1 MQQINYAMAKRKIIR
16 RQNKPYTFA
25 IGGALANAGATA
37 VSGLINPSGNSTGV
51 GNAMQTIGSAASN
64 IPGVGGLIGAG
75 VNMLGG
81 VVNAAFGSKI
91 NEEFVDDTEASA
103 KQQSGYVSG
112 ASTNDQLLSDWSN
125 FNNLANVTKSQ
136 VGSDGWF
143 SSKAKRETR
152 RLNKEIDNANL
163 RAQKSLVNT
172 AGNID
177 TSNDSA
183 LLANYAADGGLLL
196 TGDAIDYNFINEQL
210 YNKRLEAMSKN
221 KLTSMPNSFEV
232 PQYGIDYFADGGN
245 LSRDKD
251 YGSKKKPYP
260 MVPSS
265 DFAGPH
271 RSYPIP
277 TKANARDA
285 LRLAGLHG
293 NSSVRA
299 KVLAKYPSL
308 RKEDGGMLFAEGGGI
323 HIKKKNKGKFTDYCG
338 GKVTAECIARGKRSN
353 NPTIVKRAT
362 FADNARGWAKANGGY
377 MDYNYDETF
386 APTGTLFQGAWD
398 SLTTHPDALTHGGVF
413 SDGVTVVGEGGSH
426 EENPLSGVP
435 MGLAP
440 DGQPNLVEEGEVVF
454 NDYVFSN
461 RLHPTEKMLK
471 QYNIPL
477 KYKDHTFASIAE
489 KFNKEPKERPND
501 PIAKRGLL
509 ANMGKLMQAQE
520 EVKAIKEAK
529 TEGRQFAY
537 GGDTDWDPTLLDD
550 SPFTWENYVAA
561 QGDADIMPNDIQP
574 SSTRRGIGLDALRY
588 VPALGAGVGVMSDL
602 FGWTN
607 KPDYSNADMIV
618 DAVSGLPTI
627 EAKPL
632 GNYLRYNPLDRDFYI
647 NKLNAQTG
655 ATRRAV
661 NNNAG
666 GNRGTA
672 MAGILAADYNY
683 GQNLGN
689 FARQAEEYNQ
699 AQKERVEA
707 FNRGTDQY
715 NSEAALRAAGM
726 NQQNREM
733 QLRAIMQ
740 AAGMRESTKTIA
752 DEARSA
758 NLTNF
763 LDSLGGIGQEEFMRN
778 MINADPSRKYKIN
791 RKGQTSYKGK
801 KKSKGGLL

>member
-1 MQQINYAMAKRKIIR
+1 MQQINYAMAKRKIIK

-51 GNAMQTIGSAASN
+51 GNAMQTIGSVASN

-152 RLNKEIDNANL
+152 RLNKEINNANL

-177 TSNDSA
+177 TASDNA
-183 LLANYAADGGLLL
+183 LLANYAAD
-196 TGDAIDYNFINEQL
+196 
-210 YNKRLEAMSKN
+210 
-221 KLTSMPNSFEV
+221 
-232 PQYGIDYFADGGN
+232 
-245 LSRDKD
+245 
-251 YGSKKKPYP
+251 
-260 MVPSS
+260 
-265 DFAGPH
+265 
-271 RSYPIP
+271 
-277 TKANARDA
+277 
-285 LRLAGLHG
+285 
-293 NSSVRA
+293 
-299 KVLAKYPSL
+299 
-308 RKEDGGMLFAEGGGI
+308 GGGI
-323 HIKKKNKGKFTDYCG
+323 HIKKKNKGKFTEYCG

-398 SLTTHPDALTHGGVF
+398 SLTTHPDALTHGGIF

-440 DGQPNLVEEGEVVF
+440 DGQPNLVEEGEVVI

-520 EVKAIKEAK
+520 EVRAKKEARQG
-529 TEGRQFAY
+529 TQFAL
-537 GGDTDWDPTLLDD
+537 GGFTNANDDTLLYGD
-550 SPFTWENYVAA
+550 PFTYNDFLGS
-561 QGDADIMPNDIQP
+561 QGSTSNPNNNSP
-574 SSTRRGIGLDALRY
+574 SSDEGGFGASWLRY
-588 VPALGAGVGVMSDL
+588 APVVGSGISALASLRDKPNYAGANAVGNAVANMSPITATPI
-602 FGWTN
+602 GN
-607 KPDYSNADMIV
+607 K
-618 DAVSGLPTI
+618 
-627 EAKPL
+627 
-632 GNYLRYNPLDRDFYI
+632 LRYTPLDREFY
-647 NKLNAQTG
+647 LNRLDASAG

-699 AQKERVEA
+699 AQKERVEG
-707 FNRGTDQY
+707 FNRQTDMF
-715 NSEAALRAAGM
+715 NSEAGLKAATATQGVK
-726 NQQNREM
+726 EA
-733 QLRAIMQ
+733 QLRGIIEEYN
-740 AAGMRESTKTIA
+740 MRNAERNRVSA
-752 DEARSA
+752 NRSA
-758 NLTNF
+758 NLTGFFDN
-763 LDSLGGIGQEEFMRN
+763 LGEVGREEFIRN
-778 MINADPSRKYKIN
+778 QIQSNPAYNYNLTRSGKVKYKGN
-791 RKGQTSYKGK
+791 K
-801 KKSKGGLL
+801 KGGKNG

>member
-51 GNAMQTIGSAASN
+51 GNAMQTIGSIASN

-91 NEEFVDDTEASA
+91 NEEFVKDTEASA
-103 KQQSGYVSG
+103 KQQSGYVSD

-143 SSKAKRETR
+143 SNKAKRETR

-163 RAQKSLVNT
+163 RAQKSLLNT

-308 RKEDGGMLFAEGGGI
+308 KAFGGWLNTQGGD
-323 HIKKKNKGKFTDYCG
+323 FT
-338 GKVTAECIARGKRSN
+338 N
-353 NPTIVKRAT
+353 
-362 FADNARGWAKANGGY
+362 
-377 MDYNYDETF
+377 
-386 APTGTLFQGAWD
+386 
-398 SLTTHPDALTHGGVF
+398 
-413 SDGVTVVGEGGSH
+413 GVTFIDEGGSH

-489 KFNKEPKERPND
+489 KFNKKPKERPND

-520 EVKAIKEAK
+520 EVRAKKEARQG
-529 TEGRQFAY
+529 TQFAL
-537 GGDTDWDPTLLDD
+537 GGFTNANDDTLLYGD
-550 SPFTWENYVAA
+550 PFTYNDFLGS
-561 QGDADIMPNDIQP
+561 QGSTSNPNDNSP
-574 SSTRRGIGLDALRY
+574 SSDEDGFGASWLRY
-588 VPALGAGVGVMSDL
+588 APVVGSGISALASLRDKPNYAGANAIGNAVANMSPITATPI
-602 FGWTN
+602 GN
-607 KPDYSNADMIV
+607 K
-618 DAVSGLPTI
+618 
-627 EAKPL
+627 
-632 GNYLRYNPLDRDFYI
+632 LRYTPLDREFY
-647 NKLNAQTG
+647 LNRLDASAG

-699 AQKERVEA
+699 AQKERVEG
-707 FNRGTDQY
+707 FNRQTDMF
-715 NSEAALRAAGM
+715 NSEAGLKAATATQGV
-726 NQQNREM
+726 REA
-733 QLRAIMQ
+733 QLRGIIEEYN
-740 AAGMRESTKTIA
+740 MRNAERNRVSA
-752 DEARSA
+752 NRSA
-758 NLTNF
+758 NLTGFFDN
-763 LDSLGGIGQEEFMRN
+763 LGEVGREEFIRN
-778 MINADPSRKYKIN
+778 QIQSNPAYNYNLTRSGKVKYKGN
-791 RKGQTSYKGK
+791 K
-801 KKSKGGLL
+801 KGGKNG

>member
-1 MQQINYAMAKRKIIR
+1 MTKRKIIR

-51 GNAMQTIGSAASN
+51 GNAMQTIGSVASN

-91 NEEFVDDTEASA
+91 NKEFVADTEASA

-143 SSKAKRETR
+143 SNKAKRETR

-177 TSNDSA
+177 TANDNA

-196 TGDAIDYNFINEQL
+196 TGDAIDYNFINEHL

-251 YGSKKKPYP
+251 YDSKKKPYP
-260 MVPSS
+260 IVPSS

-271 RSYPIP
+271 RSYPI
-277 TKANARDA
+277 
-285 LRLAGLHG
+285 
-293 NSSVRA
+293 S
-299 KVLAKYPSL
+299 
-308 RKEDGGMLFAEGGGI
+308 
-323 HIKKKNKGKFTDYCG
+323 
-338 GKVTAECIARGKRSN
+338 
-353 NPTIVKRAT
+353 
-362 FADNARGWAKANGGY
+362 
-377 MDYNYDETF
+377 
-386 APTGTLFQGAWD
+386 TGTLFQGWD
-398 SLTTHPDALTHGGVF
+398 SLTTYPDALTHGGVF
-413 SDGVTVVGEGGSH
+413 SNGVTVVGEGGSH

-520 EVKAIKEAK
+520 EVRAKKEAK
-529 TEGRQFAY
+529 QGTQFAL
-537 GGDTDWDPTLLDD
+537 GGVTNTNDDTLLYGD
-550 SPFTWENYVAA
+550 PFTYNDFLGS
-561 QGDADIMPNDIQP
+561 QDSTPNPNDNSP
-574 SSTRRGIGLDALRY
+574 SSDKDGFGASWLRY
-588 VPALGAGVGVMSDL
+588 APVVGSGISALASLRDKPNYAGANAIGNAVANMSPITATPI
-602 FGWTN
+602 GN
-607 KPDYSNADMIV
+607 K
-618 DAVSGLPTI
+618 
-627 EAKPL
+627 
-632 GNYLRYNPLDRDFYI
+632 LRYTPLDREFY
-647 NKLNAQTG
+647 LNRLDASAG

-699 AQKERVEA
+699 AQKERVEG
-707 FNRGTDQY
+707 FNRQTDMF
-715 NSEAALRAAGM
+715 NSEAGLKAAAATQGVK
-726 NQQNREM
+726 EA
-733 QLRAIMQ
+733 QLRGIIEEYN
-740 AAGMRESTKTIA
+740 MRNAERNRVSA
-752 DEARSA
+752 NRSA
-758 NLTNF
+758 NLTGFFDN
-763 LDSLGGIGQEEFMRN
+763 LGEVGREEFIRN
-778 MINADPSRKYKIN
+778 QIQSNPAYNYNLTRSGKVKYKGN
-791 RKGQTSYKGK
+791 K
-801 KKSKGGLL
+801 KGGKNG

>member
-1 MQQINYAMAKRKIIR
+1 MAKRKIIR

-51 GNAMQTIGSAASN
+51 GNAMQTIGSVASN

-196 TGDAIDYNFINEQL
+196 TGGAIDYNFINEQL

-232 PQYGIDYFADGGN
+232 PQYSIDYFADGGN

-308 RKEDGGMLFAEGGGI
+308 RKEDGGMLFA
-323 HIKKKNKGKFTDYCG
+323 
-338 GKVTAECIARGKRSN
+338 
-353 NPTIVKRAT
+353 
-362 FADNARGWAKANGGY
+362 DNARGWAKANGGY

-398 SLTTHPDALTHGGVF
+398 SLTPHPDALTHGGVF

-520 EVKAIKEAK
+520 EVRAKKE
-529 TEGRQFAY
+529 TRQGTQFAL
-537 GGDTDWDPTLLDD
+537 GGFTNANDDTLLYGN
-550 SPFTWENYVAA
+550 PFTYNDFLGS
-561 QGDADIMPNDIQP
+561 QGSTSNPNNNSP
-574 SSTRRGIGLDALRY
+574 SSDEDGFDASWLRY
-588 VPALGAGVGVMSDL
+588 APVVGSGISALASLRDKPNYAGANAVGNAVANMSPITATPI
-602 FGWTN
+602 GN
-607 KPDYSNADMIV
+607 K
-618 DAVSGLPTI
+618 
-627 EAKPL
+627 
-632 GNYLRYNPLDRDFYI
+632 LRYTPLDREFY
-647 NKLNAQTG
+647 LNRLDASAG

-699 AQKERVEA
+699 AQKERVEG
-707 FNRGTDQY
+707 FNRQTDMF
-715 NSEAALRAAGM
+715 NSEAGLKAATATQGVK
-726 NQQNREM
+726 EA
-733 QLRAIMQ
+733 QLRGIIEEYN
-740 AAGMRESTKTIA
+740 MRNAERNRVSA
-752 DEARSA
+752 NRSA
-758 NLTNF
+758 NLTGFFDN
-763 LDSLGGIGQEEFMRN
+763 LGEVGREEFTRN
-778 MINADPSRKYKIN
+778 MIQSNPAYNYNLTRSGKVKYKGN
-791 RKGQTSYKGK
+791 K
-801 KKSKGGLL
+801 KGGKNG

>member
-1 MQQINYAMAKRKIIR
+1 MAKRKIIR

-25 IGGALANAGATA
+25 VGGALANAGATA

-51 GNAMQTIGSAASN
+51 GNAMQTIGSVASN

-91 NEEFVDDTEASA
+91 NKEFVDDTEAAA

-177 TSNDSA
+177 TASDSA

-196 TGDAIDYNFINEQL
+196 TGGAIDYNFINEQL

-232 PQYGIDYFADGGN
+232 PQYDIDYFADGGN

-277 TKANARDA
+277 TKANA
-285 LRLAGLHG
+285 
-293 NSSVRA
+293 S
-299 KVLAKYPSL
+299 
-308 RKEDGGMLFAEGGGI
+308 
-323 HIKKKNKGKFTDYCG
+323 
-338 GKVTAECIARGKRSN
+338 
-353 NPTIVKRAT
+353 

-377 MDYNYDETF
+377 IDYNYDETF

-398 SLTTHPDALTHGGVF
+398 SLTTHSDALTHGGVF

-509 ANMGKLMQAQE
+509 ANMGKLIQAQE
-520 EVKAIKEAK
+520 EVRAKKEARQG
-529 TEGRQFAY
+529 TQFAL
-537 GGDTDWDPTLLDD
+537 GGFTNANDDTLLYGD
-550 SPFTWENYVAA
+550 PFTYNDFLGS
-561 QGDADIMPNDIQP
+561 QGSTSNPNDNSP
-574 SSTRRGIGLDALRY
+574 SSDEDGFGASWLRY
-588 VPALGAGVGVMSDL
+588 APVVGSGISALASLRDKPNYAGANAIGNAVANMSPITATPI
-602 FGWTN
+602 GN
-607 KPDYSNADMIV
+607 K
-618 DAVSGLPTI
+618 
-627 EAKPL
+627 
-632 GNYLRYNPLDRDFYI
+632 LRYTPLDREFY
-647 NKLNAQTG
+647 LNRLDASAG

-699 AQKERVEA
+699 AQKERVEG
-707 FNRGTDQY
+707 FNRQTDMF
-715 NSEAALRAAGM
+715 NSEAGLKAATATQGVK
-726 NQQNREM
+726 EA
-733 QLRAIMQ
+733 QLRGIIEEYN
-740 AAGMRESTKTIA
+740 MRNAERNRVSA
-752 DEARSA
+752 NRSA
-758 NLTNF
+758 NLTGFFDN
-763 LDSLGGIGQEEFMRN
+763 LGEVGREEFIRN
-778 MINADPSRKYKIN
+778 QIQSNPAYNYNLTRSGEVKYKGN
-791 RKGQTSYKGK
+791 K
-801 KKSKGGLL
+801 KGGKNG

>member
-51 GNAMQTIGSAASN
+51 GNAMQTIGSVASN

-91 NEEFVDDTEASA
+91 NEEFVNDTEASA

-177 TSNDSA
+177 TASDNA

-232 PQYGIDYFADGGN
+232 PQYSTDYFADGGN

-308 RKEDGGMLFAEGGGI
+308 RKEDGGMLFAEGG
-323 HIKKKNKGKFTDYCG
+323 
-338 GKVTAECIARGKRSN
+338 
-353 NPTIVKRAT
+353 
-362 FADNARGWAKANGGY
+362 
-377 MDYNYDETF
+377 
-386 APTGTLFQGAWD
+386 
-398 SLTTHPDALTHGGVF
+398 VF

-461 RLHPTEKMLK
+461 RLHPTEKILK

-520 EVKAIKEAK
+520 EVRAKKEARQG
-529 TEGRQFAY
+529 TQFAL
-537 GGDTDWDPTLLDD
+537 GGFTNANDDTLLYGD
-550 SPFTWENYVAA
+550 PFTYNDFLGS
-561 QGDADIMPNDIQP
+561 QGSISNPNNNSP
-574 SSTRRGIGLDALRY
+574 SSDEDGFGASWLRY
-588 VPALGAGVGVMSDL
+588 APVVGSGISALASLRDKPNYAGANAVGNAVANMSPITATPI
-602 FGWTN
+602 GN
-607 KPDYSNADMIV
+607 K
-618 DAVSGLPTI
+618 
-627 EAKPL
+627 
-632 GNYLRYNPLDRDFYI
+632 LRYTPLDREFY
-647 NKLNAQTG
+647 LNRLDASAG

-699 AQKERVEA
+699 AQKERVEG
-707 FNRGTDQY
+707 FNRQTDMF
-715 NSEAALRAAGM
+715 NSEAGLKAATATQGVK
-726 NQQNREM
+726 EA
-733 QLRAIMQ
+733 QLRGIIEEYN
-740 AAGMRESTKTIA
+740 MRNAERNRVSA
-752 DEARSA
+752 NRSA
-758 NLTNF
+758 NLTGFFDN
-763 LDSLGGIGQEEFMRN
+763 LGEVGREEFIRN
-778 MINADPSRKYKIN
+778 QIQSNPAYNYNLTRSGKVKYKGN
-791 RKGQTSYKGK
+791 K
-801 KKSKGGLL
+801 KGGKNG

>member
-1 MQQINYAMAKRKIIR
+1 MTKRKIIR

-51 GNAMQTIGSAASN
+51 GNAMQTIGSVASN

-91 NEEFVDDTEASA
+91 NKEFVADTEASA

-143 SSKAKRETR
+143 SNKAKRETR

-177 TSNDSA
+177 TANDNA

-196 TGDAIDYNFINEQL
+196 TGDAIDYNFINEHL

-251 YGSKKKPYP
+251 YDSKKKPYP
-260 MVPSS
+260 IVPSS

-271 RSYPIP
+271 RSYPIS
-277 TKANARDA
+277 TKAN
-285 LRLAGLHG
+285 
-293 NSSVRA
+293 
-299 KVLAKYPSL
+299 
-308 RKEDGGMLFAEGGGI
+308 
-323 HIKKKNKGKFTDYCG
+323 
-338 GKVTAECIARGKRSN
+338 
-353 NPTIVKRAT
+353 
-362 FADNARGWAKANGGY
+362 
-377 MDYNYDETF
+377 
-386 APTGTLFQGAWD
+386 APTGTLFQGWD
-398 SLTTHPDALTHGGVF
+398 SLTTYPDALTHGGVF
-413 SDGVTVVGEGGSH
+413 SNGVTVVGEGGSH

-520 EVKAIKEAK
+520 EVRAKKEAK
-529 TEGRQFAY
+529 QGTQFAL
-537 GGDTDWDPTLLDD
+537 GGVTNTNDDTLLYGD
-550 SPFTWENYVAA
+550 PFTYNDFLGS
-561 QGDADIMPNDIQP
+561 QDSTPNPNDNSP
-574 SSTRRGIGLDALRY
+574 SSDKDGFGASWLRY
-588 VPALGAGVGVMSDL
+588 APVVGSGISALASLRDKPNYAGANAIGNAVANMSPITATPI
-602 FGWTN
+602 GN
-607 KPDYSNADMIV
+607 K
-618 DAVSGLPTI
+618 
-627 EAKPL
+627 
-632 GNYLRYNPLDRDFYI
+632 LRYTPLDREFY
-647 NKLNAQTG
+647 LNRLDASAG

-699 AQKERVEA
+699 AQKERVEG
-707 FNRGTDQY
+707 FNRQTDMF
-715 NSEAALRAAGM
+715 NSEAGLKAAAATQGVK
-726 NQQNREM
+726 EA
-733 QLRAIMQ
+733 QLRGIIEEYN
-740 AAGMRESTKTIA
+740 MRNAERNRVSA
-752 DEARSA
+752 NRSA
-758 NLTNF
+758 NLTGFFDN
-763 LDSLGGIGQEEFMRN
+763 LGEVGREEFIRN
-778 MINADPSRKYKIN
+778 QIQSNPAYNYNLTRSGKVKYKGN
-791 RKGQTSYKGK
+791 K
-801 KKSKGGLL
+801 KGGKNG

>member
-1 MQQINYAMAKRKIIR
+1 MAKRKIIR

-51 GNAMQTIGSAASN
+51 GNAMQTIGSVASN

-196 TGDAIDYNFINEQL
+196 TGGAIDYNFINEQL

-232 PQYGIDYFADGGN
+232 PQYSIDYFADGGN

-308 RKEDGGMLFAEGGGI
+308 RKEDGGMLFA
-323 HIKKKNKGKFTDYCG
+323 
-338 GKVTAECIARGKRSN
+338 
-353 NPTIVKRAT
+353 
-362 FADNARGWAKANGGY
+362 DNARGWAKANGGY

-398 SLTTHPDALTHGGVF
+398 SLTPHPDALTHGGVF

-520 EVKAIKEAK
+520 EVRAKKE
-529 TEGRQFAY
+529 TRQGTQFAL
-537 GGDTDWDPTLLDD
+537 GGFTNANDDTLLYGN
-550 SPFTWENYVAA
+550 PFTYNDFLGS
-561 QGDADIMPNDIQP
+561 QGSTSNPNNNSP
-574 SSTRRGIGLDALRY
+574 SSDEDGFDASWLRY
-588 VPALGAGVGVMSDL
+588 APVVGSGISALASLRDKPNYAGANAVGNAVANMSPITATPI
-602 FGWTN
+602 GN
-607 KPDYSNADMIV
+607 K
-618 DAVSGLPTI
+618 
-627 EAKPL
+627 
-632 GNYLRYNPLDRDFYI
+632 LRYTPLDREFY
-647 NKLNAQTG
+647 LNRLDASAG

-699 AQKERVEA
+699 AQKERVEG
-707 FNRGTDQY
+707 FNRQTDMF
-715 NSEAALRAAGM
+715 NSEAGLKAATATQGVK
-726 NQQNREM
+726 EA
-733 QLRAIMQ
+733 QLRGIIEEYN
-740 AAGMRESTKTIA
+740 MRNAERNRVSA
-752 DEARSA
+752 NRSA
-758 NLTNF
+758 NLTGFFDN
-763 LDSLGGIGQEEFMRN
+763 LGEVGREEFTRN
-778 MINADPSRKYKIN
+778 QIQSNPAYNYNLTRSGKVKYKGN
-791 RKGQTSYKGK
+791 K
-801 KKSKGGLL
+801 KGGKNG

>member
-1 MQQINYAMAKRKIIR
+1 MTKRKIIR

-51 GNAMQTIGSAASN
+51 GNAMQTIGSVASN

-271 RSYPIP
+271 RSY
-277 TKANARDA
+277 
-285 LRLAGLHG
+285 
-293 NSSVRA
+293 
-299 KVLAKYPSL
+299 
-308 RKEDGGMLFAEGGGI
+308 
-323 HIKKKNKGKFTDYCG
+323 
-338 GKVTAECIARGKRSN
+338 
-353 NPTIVKRAT
+353 
-362 FADNARGWAKANGGY
+362 
-377 MDYNYDETF
+377 
-386 APTGTLFQGAWD
+386 
-398 SLTTHPDALTHGGVF
+398 THGGVF

-454 NDYVFSN
+454 NNYVFSN

-520 EVKAIKEAK
+520 EVRAKKEARQG
-529 TEGRQFAY
+529 TQFAL
-537 GGDTDWDPTLLDD
+537 GGFTNANDDTLLYGD
-550 SPFTWENYVAA
+550 PFTYNDFLGS
-561 QGDADIMPNDIQP
+561 QGSTSNPNDNSP
-574 SSTRRGIGLDALRY
+574 SSDEDGFGASWLRY
-588 VPALGAGVGVMSDL
+588 APVVGSGISALASLRDKPNYAGANAVGNAVANMSSITATPI
-602 FGWTN
+602 GN
-607 KPDYSNADMIV
+607 K
-618 DAVSGLPTI
+618 
-627 EAKPL
+627 
-632 GNYLRYNPLDRDFYI
+632 LRYTPLDREFY
-647 NKLNAQTG
+647 LNRLDASAG

-699 AQKERVEA
+699 AQKERVEG
-707 FNRGTDQY
+707 FNRQTDMF
-715 NSEAALRAAGM
+715 NSEAGLKAATATQGVK
-726 NQQNREM
+726 EA
-733 QLRAIMQ
+733 QLRGIIEEYN
-740 AAGMRESTKTIA
+740 MRNAERNRVSA
-752 DEARSA
+752 NRSA
-758 NLTNF
+758 NLTGFFDN
-763 LDSLGGIGQEEFMRN
+763 LGEVGREEFIRN
-778 MINADPSRKYKIN
+778 QIQSNPAYNYNLTRSGKVKYKGN
-791 RKGQTSYKGK
+791 K
-801 KKSKGGLL
+801 KGGKNG

>member
-51 GNAMQTIGSAASN
+51 GNAMQTIGSVASN

-91 NEEFVDDTEASA
+91 NEEFVNDTEASA

-177 TSNDSA
+177 TASDNA
-183 LLANYAADGGLLL
+183 LLANYAAD
-196 TGDAIDYNFINEQL
+196 
-210 YNKRLEAMSKN
+210 
-221 KLTSMPNSFEV
+221 
-232 PQYGIDYFADGGN
+232 
-245 LSRDKD
+245 
-251 YGSKKKPYP
+251 
-260 MVPSS
+260 
-265 DFAGPH
+265 
-271 RSYPIP
+271 
-277 TKANARDA
+277 
-285 LRLAGLHG
+285 
-293 NSSVRA
+293 
-299 KVLAKYPSL
+299 
-308 RKEDGGMLFAEGGGI
+308 GGGI

-386 APTGTLFQGAWD
+386 APTSTLFQGAWD

-520 EVKAIKEAK
+520 EVRAKKEAK
-529 TEGRQFAY
+529 QGTQFAL
-537 GGDTDWDPTLLDD
+537 GGFTNANDDTLLYGN
-550 SPFTWENYVAA
+550 PFTYNDFLGS
-561 QGDADIMPNDIQP
+561 QGSISNPNDNSP
-574 SSTRRGIGLDALRY
+574 SSDEDGFGASWLRY
-588 VPALGAGVGVMSDL
+588 APVVGSGISALASLRDKPNYAGANAVGNVVANMSPITATPI
-602 FGWTN
+602 GN
-607 KPDYSNADMIV
+607 K
-618 DAVSGLPTI
+618 
-627 EAKPL
+627 
-632 GNYLRYNPLDRDFYI
+632 LRYTPLDREFY
-647 NKLNAQTG
+647 LNRLDASAG

-699 AQKERVEA
+699 AQKERVEG
-707 FNRGTDQY
+707 FNRQTDMF
-715 NSEAALRAAGM
+715 NSEAGLKAATATQGVK
-726 NQQNREM
+726 EA
-733 QLRAIMQ
+733 QLRGIIEEYN
-740 AAGMRESTKTIA
+740 MRNAERNRVSA
-752 DEARSA
+752 NRSA
-758 NLTNF
+758 NLTGFFDN
-763 LDSLGGIGQEEFMRN
+763 LGEVGREEFIRN
-778 MINADPSRKYKIN
+778 QIQSNPAYNYNLTRSGKVKYKGN
-791 RKGQTSYKGK
+791 K
-801 KKSKGGLL
+801 KGGKNG

>member
-51 GNAMQTIGSAASN
+51 GNAMQTIGSVASN

-177 TSNDSA
+177 AASDSA
-183 LLANYAADGGLLL
+183 LLANYA
-196 TGDAIDYNFINEQL
+196 
-210 YNKRLEAMSKN
+210 
-221 KLTSMPNSFEV
+221 
-232 PQYGIDYFADGGN
+232 
-245 LSRDKD
+245 
-251 YGSKKKPYP
+251 
-260 MVPSS
+260 
-265 DFAGPH
+265 
-271 RSYPIP
+271 
-277 TKANARDA
+277 
-285 LRLAGLHG
+285 
-293 NSSVRA
+293 
-299 KVLAKYPSL
+299 
-308 RKEDGGMLFAEGGGI
+308 AEGGGI

-520 EVKAIKEAK
+520 EVRAKKEARQG
-529 TEGRQFAY
+529 TQFAL
-537 GGDTDWDPTLLDD
+537 GGFTNANDDTLLYGD
-550 SPFTWENYVAA
+550 PFTYNDFLGS
-561 QGDADIMPNDIQP
+561 QGSISNPNNNSP
-574 SSTRRGIGLDALRY
+574 SSDEDGFGASWLRY
-588 VPALGAGVGVMSDL
+588 APVVGSGISALASLRDKPNYAGANAVGNAVANMSPITATPI
-602 FGWTN
+602 GN
-607 KPDYSNADMIV
+607 K
-618 DAVSGLPTI
+618 
-627 EAKPL
+627 
-632 GNYLRYNPLDRDFYI
+632 LRYTPLDREFYL
-647 NKLNAQTG
+647 NKLDASAG

-699 AQKERVEA
+699 AQKERVEG
-707 FNRGTDQY
+707 FNRQTDMF
-715 NSEAALRAAGM
+715 NSEAGLKAATATQGVK
-726 NQQNREM
+726 EA
-733 QLRAIMQ
+733 QLRGIIEEYN
-740 AAGMRESTKTIA
+740 MRNAERNRVSA
-752 DEARSA
+752 NRSA
-758 NLTNF
+758 NLTGFFDN
-763 LDSLGGIGQEEFMRN
+763 LGEVGREEFIRN
-778 MINADPSRKYKIN
+778 QIQSNPAYNYNLTRSGKVKYKGN
-791 RKGQTSYKGK
+791 K
-801 KKSKGGLL
+801 KGGKNG

>member
-16 RQNKPYTFA
+16 RRNKPYTFA

-37 VSGLINPSGNSTGV
+37 VSELINPSGNSTGV
-51 GNAMQTIGSAASN
+51 GNAMQTIGSVASN

-112 ASTNDQLLSDWSN
+112 ASTNDQLISDWSN

-177 TSNDSA
+177 TSNDNA

-232 PQYGIDYFADGGN
+232 PQYGIDYFA
-245 LSRDKD
+245 
-251 YGSKKKPYP
+251 
-260 MVPSS
+260 
-265 DFAGPH
+265 
-271 RSYPIP
+271 
-277 TKANARDA
+277 
-285 LRLAGLHG
+285 
-293 NSSVRA
+293 
-299 KVLAKYPSL
+299 
-308 RKEDGGMLFAEGGGI
+308 EGGGI

-338 GKVTAECIARGKRSN
+338 GKVTAECI
-353 NPTIVKRAT
+353 
-362 FADNARGWAKANGGY
+362 ARGWAKANGGY

-520 EVKAIKEAK
+520 EVRAKKEARQG
-529 TEGRQFAY
+529 TQFAL
-537 GGDTDWDPTLLDD
+537 GGFTNANDDTLLYGD
-550 SPFTWENYVAA
+550 PFTYNDFLGS
-561 QGDADIMPNDIQP
+561 QGSISNPNDNSP
-574 SSTRRGIGLDALRY
+574 SSDEDGFGASWLRY
-588 VPALGAGVGVMSDL
+588 APVVGSGISALASLRDKPNYAGANAVGNAVANMSPITATPI
-602 FGWTN
+602 GN
-607 KPDYSNADMIV
+607 K
-618 DAVSGLPTI
+618 
-627 EAKPL
+627 
-632 GNYLRYNPLDRDFYI
+632 LRYTPLDREFY
-647 NKLNAQTG
+647 LNRLDASAG

-699 AQKERVEA
+699 AQKERVEG
-707 FNRGTDQY
+707 FNRQTDMF
-715 NSEAALRAAGM
+715 NSEAGLKAATATQGVK
-726 NQQNREM
+726 EA
-733 QLRAIMQ
+733 QLRGIIEEYN
-740 AAGMRESTKTIA
+740 MRNAERNRVSA
-752 DEARSA
+752 NRSA
-758 NLTNF
+758 NLTGFFDN
-763 LDSLGGIGQEEFMRN
+763 LGEVGREEFIRN
-778 MINADPSRKYKIN
+778 QIQSNPAYNYNLTRSGKVKYKGN
-791 RKGQTSYKGK
+791 K
-801 KKSKGGLL
+801 KGGKNG

>member
-1 MQQINYAMAKRKIIR
+1 MAKRKIIR
-16 RQNKPYTFA
+16 RRNKPYTFA

-51 GNAMQTIGSAASN
+51 GNAMQTIGSVASN

-91 NEEFVDDTEASA
+91 NKEFVDDTEASA

-172 AGNID
+172 ASNID
-177 TSNDSA
+177 TSNDSV

-210 YNKRLEAMSKN
+210 YNKRPEAMSKS

-308 RKEDGGMLFAEGGGI
+308 RKEDGGMLFAEGI

-338 GKVTAECIARGKRSN
+338 
-353 NPTIVKRAT
+353 
-362 FADNARGWAKANGGY
+362 
-377 MDYNYDETF
+377 
-386 APTGTLFQGAWD
+386 
-398 SLTTHPDALTHGGVF
+398 
-413 SDGVTVVGEGGSH
+413 DGVTVVGEGGSH

-520 EVKAIKEAK
+520 EVRAKKEARQG
-529 TEGRQFAY
+529 TQFAL
-537 GGDTDWDPTLLDD
+537 GGFTNANDDTLLYGD
-550 SPFTWENYVAA
+550 PFTYNDFLGS
-561 QGDADIMPNDIQP
+561 QGSTSNPNDNSP
-574 SSTRRGIGLDALRY
+574 SSDEDGFGASWLRY
-588 VPALGAGVGVMSDL
+588 APVVGSGISALASLRDKPNYAGANAVGNAVANMSPITATPI
-602 FGWTN
+602 GN
-607 KPDYSNADMIV
+607 K
-618 DAVSGLPTI
+618 
-627 EAKPL
+627 
-632 GNYLRYNPLDRDFYI
+632 LRYTPLDREFY
-647 NKLNAQTG
+647 LNRLDASAG

-699 AQKERVEA
+699 AQKERVEG
-707 FNRGTDQY
+707 FNRQTDMF
-715 NSEAALRAAGM
+715 NSEAGLKAATATQGVK
-726 NQQNREM
+726 EA
-733 QLRAIMQ
+733 QLRGIIEEYN
-740 AAGMRESTKTIA
+740 MRNAERNRVSA
-752 DEARSA
+752 NRSA
-758 NLTNF
+758 NLTGFFDN
-763 LDSLGGIGQEEFMRN
+763 LGEVGREEFIRN
-778 MINADPSRKYKIN
+778 QIQSNPAYNYNLTRSGKVKYKGN
-791 RKGQTSYKGK
+791 K
-801 KKSKGGLL
+801 KGGKNG

>member
-51 GNAMQTIGSAASN
+51 GNAMQTIGSVASN

-177 TSNDSA
+177 AASDSA
-183 LLANYAADGGLLL
+183 LLANYAAD
-196 TGDAIDYNFINEQL
+196 
-210 YNKRLEAMSKN
+210 
-221 KLTSMPNSFEV
+221 
-232 PQYGIDYFADGGN
+232 
-245 LSRDKD
+245 
-251 YGSKKKPYP
+251 
-260 MVPSS
+260 
-265 DFAGPH
+265 
-271 RSYPIP
+271 
-277 TKANARDA
+277 
-285 LRLAGLHG
+285 
-293 NSSVRA
+293 
-299 KVLAKYPSL
+299 
-308 RKEDGGMLFAEGGGI
+308 GGGI

-520 EVKAIKEAK
+520 EVRAKKEARQG
-529 TEGRQFAY
+529 TQFAL
-537 GGDTDWDPTLLDD
+537 GGFTNANDDTLLYGD
-550 SPFTWENYVAA
+550 PFTYNDFLGS
-561 QGDADIMPNDIQP
+561 QGSISNPNNNSP
-574 SSTRRGIGLDALRY
+574 SSDEDGFGASWLRY
-588 VPALGAGVGVMSDL
+588 APVVGSGISALASLRDKPNYAGANAVGNAVANMSPITATPI
-602 FGWTN
+602 GN
-607 KPDYSNADMIV
+607 K
-618 DAVSGLPTI
+618 
-627 EAKPL
+627 
-632 GNYLRYNPLDRDFYI
+632 LRYTPLDREFYL
-647 NKLNAQTG
+647 NKLDASAG

-699 AQKERVEA
+699 AQKERVEG
-707 FNRGTDQY
+707 FNRQTDMF
-715 NSEAALRAAGM
+715 NSEAGLKAATATQGVK
-726 NQQNREM
+726 EA
-733 QLRAIMQ
+733 QLRGIIEEYN
-740 AAGMRESTKTIA
+740 MRNAERNRVSA
-752 DEARSA
+752 NRSA
-758 NLTNF
+758 NLTGFFDN
-763 LDSLGGIGQEEFMRN
+763 LGEVGREEFIRN
-778 MINADPSRKYKIN
+778 QIQSNPAYNYNLTRSGKVKYKGN
-791 RKGQTSYKGK
+791 K
-801 KKSKGGLL
+801 KGGKNG

>member
-51 GNAMQTIGSAASN
+51 GNAMQTIGSVASN

-91 NEEFVDDTEASA
+91 NKEFVNDTEASA

-152 RLNKEIDNANL
+152 RLNKEIDKANL

-183 LLANYAADGGLLL
+183 LLANYAADGG
-196 TGDAIDYNFINEQL
+196 
-210 YNKRLEAMSKN
+210 
-221 KLTSMPNSFEV
+221 
-232 PQYGIDYFADGGN
+232 
-245 LSRDKD
+245 
-251 YGSKKKPYP
+251 
-260 MVPSS
+260 
-265 DFAGPH
+265 
-271 RSYPIP
+271 
-277 TKANARDA
+277 
-285 LRLAGLHG
+285 
-293 NSSVRA
+293 
-299 KVLAKYPSL
+299 
-308 RKEDGGMLFAEGGGI
+308 GI
-323 HIKKKNKGKFTDYCG
+323 HIKKKNKGKFTEYCG

-398 SLTTHPDALTHGGVF
+398 SLATHPDALTHGGVF

-520 EVKAIKEAK
+520 EVRAKKEARQG
-529 TEGRQFAY
+529 TQFAL
-537 GGDTDWDPTLLDD
+537 GGFTNANDDTLLYGD
-550 SPFTWENYVAA
+550 PFTYNDFLGS
-561 QGDADIMPNDIQP
+561 QGSTPNPNDNSP
-574 SSTRRGIGLDALRY
+574 SSDKDGFGASWLRY
-588 VPALGAGVGVMSDL
+588 APVVGSGISALASLRDKPNYAGANAIGNAVANMSPITATPI
-602 FGWTN
+602 GN
-607 KPDYSNADMIV
+607 K
-618 DAVSGLPTI
+618 
-627 EAKPL
+627 
-632 GNYLRYNPLDRDFYI
+632 LRYTPLDREFY
-647 NKLNAQTG
+647 LNRLDASAG

-699 AQKERVEA
+699 AQKERVEG
-707 FNRGTDQY
+707 FNRQTDMF
-715 NSEAALRAAGM
+715 NSEAGLKAATATQGVK
-726 NQQNREM
+726 EA
-733 QLRAIMQ
+733 QLRGIIEEYN
-740 AAGMRESTKTIA
+740 MRNAERNRVSA
-752 DEARSA
+752 NRSA
-758 NLTNF
+758 NLTGFFDN
-763 LDSLGGIGQEEFMRN
+763 LGEVGREEFIRN
-778 MINADPSRKYKIN
+778 QIQSNPAYNYNLTRSGKVKYKGN
-791 RKGQTSYKGK
+791 K
-801 KKSKGGLL
+801 KGGKNG

>member
-1 MQQINYAMAKRKIIR
+1 MAKRKIIR

-51 GNAMQTIGSAASN
+51 GNAMQTIGSVASN

-91 NEEFVDDTEASA
+91 NEEFVADTEASA

-183 LLANYAADGGLLL
+183 LLANYAAD
-196 TGDAIDYNFINEQL
+196 
-210 YNKRLEAMSKN
+210 
-221 KLTSMPNSFEV
+221 
-232 PQYGIDYFADGGN
+232 
-245 LSRDKD
+245 
-251 YGSKKKPYP
+251 
-260 MVPSS
+260 
-265 DFAGPH
+265 
-271 RSYPIP
+271 
-277 TKANARDA
+277 
-285 LRLAGLHG
+285 
-293 NSSVRA
+293 
-299 KVLAKYPSL
+299 
-308 RKEDGGMLFAEGGGI
+308 GGGI

-501 PIAKRGLL
+501 SIAKRGLL

-520 EVKAIKEAK
+520 EVRAKKEARQG
-529 TEGRQFAY
+529 TQFAL
-537 GGDTDWDPTLLDD
+537 GGFTNANDDTLLYGN
-550 SPFTWENYVAA
+550 PFTYNDFLGS
-561 QGDADIMPNDIQP
+561 QGSISNPNDNSP
-574 SSTRRGIGLDALRY
+574 SSDEDGFGASWLRY
-588 VPALGAGVGVMSDL
+588 APVVGSGISALASLRDKPNYAGANAVGNAVANMSPITATPI
-602 FGWTN
+602 GN
-607 KPDYSNADMIV
+607 K
-618 DAVSGLPTI
+618 
-627 EAKPL
+627 
-632 GNYLRYNPLDRDFYI
+632 LRYTPLDREFY
-647 NKLNAQTG
+647 LNRLDASAG

-699 AQKERVEA
+699 AQKERVEG
-707 FNRGTDQY
+707 FNRQTDMF
-715 NSEAALRAAGM
+715 NSEAGLKAAAATQGVK
-726 NQQNREM
+726 EA
-733 QLRAIMQ
+733 QLRGIIEEYN
-740 AAGMRESTKTIA
+740 MRNAERNRVSA
-752 DEARSA
+752 NRSA
-758 NLTNF
+758 NLTGFFDN
-763 LDSLGGIGQEEFMRN
+763 LGEVGREEFIRN
-778 MINADPSRKYKIN
+778 QIQSNPAYNYNLTRSGKVKYKGN
-791 RKGQTSYKGK
+791 K
-801 KKSKGGLL
+801 KGGKNG

>member
-51 GNAMQTIGSAASN
+51 GNAMQTIGSVASN

-91 NEEFVDDTEASA
+91 NEEFVNDTEASA

-177 TSNDSA
+177 TASDSA

-232 PQYGIDYFADGGN
+232 PQYGIDYFADGG
-245 LSRDKD
+245 
-251 YGSKKKPYP
+251 
-260 MVPSS
+260 
-265 DFAGPH
+265 
-271 RSYPIP
+271 
-277 TKANARDA
+277 
-285 LRLAGLHG
+285 
-293 NSSVRA
+293 
-299 KVLAKYPSL
+299 
-308 RKEDGGMLFAEGGGI
+308 GI

-362 FADNARGWAKANGGY
+362 FADNARGWAKANGG
-377 MDYNYDETF
+377 
-386 APTGTLFQGAWD
+386 
-398 SLTTHPDALTHGGVF
+398 VF

-454 NDYVFSN
+454 NNYVFSN

-489 KFNKEPKERPND
+489 KINKEPKERPND

-520 EVKAIKEAK
+520 EVRAKKEARQG
-529 TEGRQFAY
+529 TQFAL
-537 GGDTDWDPTLLDD
+537 GGFTNANDDTLLYGN
-550 SPFTWENYVAA
+550 PFTYNDFLGS
-561 QGDADIMPNDIQP
+561 QGSTSNNNSP
-574 SSTRRGIGLDALRY
+574 SSDEDGFGASWLRY
-588 VPALGAGVGVMSDL
+588 APVVGSGISALASLRDKPNYAGANAVGNAVANMSPITATPI
-602 FGWTN
+602 GN
-607 KPDYSNADMIV
+607 K
-618 DAVSGLPTI
+618 
-627 EAKPL
+627 
-632 GNYLRYNPLDRDFYI
+632 LRYTPLDREFY
-647 NKLNAQTG
+647 LNRLDASAG

-699 AQKERVEA
+699 AQKERVEG
-707 FNRGTDQY
+707 FNRQTDMF
-715 NSEAALRAAGM
+715 NSEAGLKAATATQGVK
-726 NQQNREM
+726 EA
-733 QLRAIMQ
+733 QLRGIIEEYN
-740 AAGMRESTKTIA
+740 MRNAERNRVSA
-752 DEARSA
+752 NRSA
-758 NLTNF
+758 NLTGFFDN
-763 LDSLGGIGQEEFMRN
+763 LGEVGREEFIRN
-778 MINADPSRKYKIN
+778 QIQSNPAYNYNLTRSGKVKYKGN
-791 RKGQTSYKGK
+791 K
-801 KKSKGGLL
+801 KGGKNG

>member
-51 GNAMQTIGSAASN
+51 GNAMQTIGSVASN

-308 RKEDGGMLFAEGGGI
+308 RKEDGG
-323 HIKKKNKGKFTDYCG
+323 
-338 GKVTAECIARGKRSN
+338 
-353 NPTIVKRAT
+353 
-362 FADNARGWAKANGGY
+362 Y

-520 EVKAIKEAK
+520 EVRAKKEARQG
-529 TEGRQFAY
+529 TQFAL
-537 GGDTDWDPTLLDD
+537 GGFTNANDDTLLYGD
-550 SPFTWENYVAA
+550 PFTYNDFLGS
-561 QGDADIMPNDIQP
+561 QGSISNPNDNSP
-574 SSTRRGIGLDALRY
+574 SSDEDGFGASWLRY
-588 VPALGAGVGVMSDL
+588 APVVGSGISALASLRDKPNYAGANAVGNAVANMSPITATPI
-602 FGWTN
+602 GN
-607 KPDYSNADMIV
+607 K
-618 DAVSGLPTI
+618 
-627 EAKPL
+627 
-632 GNYLRYNPLDRDFYI
+632 LRYTPLDREFY
-647 NKLNAQTG
+647 LNRLDASAG

-699 AQKERVEA
+699 AQKERVEG
-707 FNRGTDQY
+707 FNRQTDMF
-715 NSEAALRAAGM
+715 NSEAGLKAATATQGVK
-726 NQQNREM
+726 EA
-733 QLRAIMQ
+733 QLRGIIEEYN
-740 AAGMRESTKTIA
+740 MRNAERNRVSA
-752 DEARSA
+752 NRSA
-758 NLTNF
+758 NLTGFFDN
-763 LDSLGGIGQEEFMRN
+763 LGEVGREEFIRN
-778 MINADPSRKYKIN
+778 QIQSNPAYNYNLTRSGKVKYKGN
-791 RKGQTSYKGK
+791 K
-801 KKSKGGLL
+801 KGGKNG

>member
-16 RQNKPYTFA
+16 RRNKPHTFA

-51 GNAMQTIGSAASN
+51 GNAMQTIGSVASN

-177 TSNDSA
+177 TSNDNA

-277 TKANARDA
+277 T
-285 LRLAGLHG
+285 
-293 NSSVRA
+293 
-299 KVLAKYPSL
+299 
-308 RKEDGGMLFAEGGGI
+308 
-323 HIKKKNKGKFTDYCG
+323 
-338 GKVTAECIARGKRSN
+338 
-353 NPTIVKRAT
+353 
-362 FADNARGWAKANGGY
+362 KANGGY

-520 EVKAIKEAK
+520 EVRAKKEARQG
-529 TEGRQFAY
+529 TQFAL
-537 GGDTDWDPTLLDD
+537 GGFTNANDDTLLYGD
-550 SPFTWENYVAA
+550 PFTYNDFLGS
-561 QGDADIMPNDIQP
+561 QGSISNPNDNSP
-574 SSTRRGIGLDALRY
+574 SSDEDGFGASWLRY
-588 VPALGAGVGVMSDL
+588 APVVGSGISALASLRDKPNYAGANAVGNAVANMSPITATPI
-602 FGWTN
+602 GN
-607 KPDYSNADMIV
+607 K
-618 DAVSGLPTI
+618 
-627 EAKPL
+627 
-632 GNYLRYNPLDRDFYI
+632 LRYTPLDREFY
-647 NKLNAQTG
+647 LNRLDASAG

-699 AQKERVEA
+699 AQKERVEG
-707 FNRGTDQY
+707 FNRQTDMF
-715 NSEAALRAAGM
+715 NSEAGLKAATATQGVK
-726 NQQNREM
+726 EA
-733 QLRAIMQ
+733 QLRGIIEEYN
-740 AAGMRESTKTIA
+740 MRNAERNRVSA
-752 DEARSA
+752 NRSA
-758 NLTNF
+758 NLTGFFDN
-763 LDSLGGIGQEEFMRN
+763 LGEVGREEFIRN
-778 MINADPSRKYKIN
+778 QIQSNPAYNYNLTRSGKVKYKGN
-791 RKGQTSYKGK
+791 K
-801 KKSKGGLL
+801 KGGKNG

>member
-51 GNAMQTIGSAASN
+51 GNAMQTIGSVASN

-183 LLANYAADGGLLL
+183 LLANYAAYGGLLL

-308 RKEDGGMLFAEGGGI
+308 RKED
-323 HIKKKNKGKFTDYCG
+323 
-338 GKVTAECIARGKRSN
+338 
-353 NPTIVKRAT
+353 
-362 FADNARGWAKANGGY
+362 GGY

-520 EVKAIKEAK
+520 EVRAKKEARQG
-529 TEGRQFAY
+529 TQFAL
-537 GGDTDWDPTLLDD
+537 GGFTNANDDTLLYGD
-550 SPFTWENYVAA
+550 PFTYNDFLGS
-561 QGDADIMPNDIQP
+561 QGSQGSISNPNDNSP
-574 SSTRRGIGLDALRY
+574 SSDEDGFGASWLRY
-588 VPALGAGVGVMSDL
+588 APVVGSGISALASLRDKPNYAGANAVGNAVANMSPITATPI
-602 FGWTN
+602 GN
-607 KPDYSNADMIV
+607 K
-618 DAVSGLPTI
+618 
-627 EAKPL
+627 
-632 GNYLRYNPLDRDFYI
+632 LRYTPLDREFY
-647 NKLNAQTG
+647 LNRLDASAG

-699 AQKERVEA
+699 AQKERVEG
-707 FNRGTDQY
+707 FNRQTDMF
-715 NSEAALRAAGM
+715 NSEAGLKAATATQGVK
-726 NQQNREM
+726 EA
-733 QLRAIMQ
+733 QLRGIIEEYN
-740 AAGMRESTKTIA
+740 MRNAERNRVSA
-752 DEARSA
+752 NRSA
-758 NLTNF
+758 NLTGFFDN
-763 LDSLGGIGQEEFMRN
+763 LGEVGREEFIRN
-778 MINADPSRKYKIN
+778 QIQSNPAYNYNLTRSGKVKYKGN
-791 RKGQTSYKGK
+791 K
-801 KKSKGGLL
+801 KGGKNG

>member
-1 MQQINYAMAKRKIIR
+1 MAKRKIIR

-51 GNAMQTIGSAASN
+51 GNAMQTIGSVASN

-91 NEEFVDDTEASA
+91 NKEFVDDTEASA

-125 FNNLANVTKSQ
+125 FNNLTNVTKSQ

-177 TSNDSA
+177 TASDSA
-183 LLANYAADGGLLL
+183 LLANYAA
-196 TGDAIDYNFINEQL
+196 
-210 YNKRLEAMSKN
+210 
-221 KLTSMPNSFEV
+221 
-232 PQYGIDYFADGGN
+232 
-245 LSRDKD
+245 
-251 YGSKKKPYP
+251 
-260 MVPSS
+260 
-265 DFAGPH
+265 
-271 RSYPIP
+271 
-277 TKANARDA
+277 
-285 LRLAGLHG
+285 
-293 NSSVRA
+293 
-299 KVLAKYPSL
+299 
-308 RKEDGGMLFAEGGGI
+308 
-323 HIKKKNKGKFTDYCG
+323 
-338 GKVTAECIARGKRSN
+338 
-353 NPTIVKRAT
+353 
-362 FADNARGWAKANGGY
+362 NGGY
-377 MDYNYDETF
+377 MGYNYDETF

-398 SLTTHPDALTHGGVF
+398 SLTTHPDALTHDGVF
-413 SDGVTVVGEGGSH
+413 SDGVFSDGVFSDGVIVVGEGGSH

-520 EVKAIKEAK
+520 EVRAKKEARQG
-529 TEGRQFAY
+529 TQFAL
-537 GGDTDWDPTLLDD
+537 GGFTNANDDTLLYGN
-550 SPFTWENYVAA
+550 PFTYNDFLGS
-561 QGDADIMPNDIQP
+561 QGSISNPNNNSP
-574 SSTRRGIGLDALRY
+574 SSDEDGFGASWLRY
-588 VPALGAGVGVMSDL
+588 APVVGSGISALASLRDKPNYAGANAIGNVVANMSPITATPI
-602 FGWTN
+602 GN
-607 KPDYSNADMIV
+607 K
-618 DAVSGLPTI
+618 
-627 EAKPL
+627 
-632 GNYLRYNPLDRDFYI
+632 LRYTPLDREFY
-647 NKLNAQTG
+647 LNRLDASAG

-689 FARQAEEYNQ
+689 FARQAEDYNQ
-699 AQKERVEA
+699 AQKERVEG
-707 FNRGTDQY
+707 FNRQTDMF
-715 NSEAALRAAGM
+715 NSEAGLKAAAATQGVK
-726 NQQNREM
+726 EA
-733 QLRAIMQ
+733 QLRGIIEEYN
-740 AAGMRESTKTIA
+740 MRNAERNRVSA
-752 DEARSA
+752 NRSA
-758 NLTNF
+758 NLTGFFDN
-763 LDSLGGIGQEEFMRN
+763 LGEVGREEFIRN
-778 MINADPSRKYKIN
+778 QIQSNPAYNYNLTRSGKVKYKGN
-791 RKGQTSYKGK
+791 K
-801 KKSKGGLL
+801 KGGKNG

>member
-51 GNAMQTIGSAASN
+51 GNAMQTIGSVASN

-413 SDGVTVVGEGGSH
+413 SDEVTVVGEGGSH

-520 EVKAIKEAK
+520 EVRAKKEARQG
-529 TEGRQFAY
+529 TQFAL
-537 GGDTDWDPTLLDD
+537 GGFTNANDDTLLYGD
-550 SPFTWENYVAA
+550 PFTYNDFLGS
-561 QGDADIMPNDIQP
+561 QGSISNPNDNSP
-574 SSTRRGIGLDALRY
+574 SSDEDGFGASWLRY
-588 VPALGAGVGVMSDL
+588 APVVGSGISALASLRDKPNYAGANAVGNAVANMSPITATPI
-602 FGWTN
+602 GN
-607 KPDYSNADMIV
+607 K
-618 DAVSGLPTI
+618 
-627 EAKPL
+627 
-632 GNYLRYNPLDRDFYI
+632 LRYTPLDREFYL
-647 NKLNAQTG
+647 NKLDASAG

-699 AQKERVEA
+699 AQKERVEG
-707 FNRGTDQY
+707 FNRQTDMFD
-715 NSEAALRAAGM
+715 SEAGLKAATATQGV
-726 NQQNREM
+726 REA
-733 QLRAIMQ
+733 QLRGIIEEYN
-740 AAGMRESTKTIA
+740 MRNAERNRVSA
-752 DEARSA
+752 NRSA
-758 NLTNF
+758 NLTGFFDN
-763 LDSLGGIGQEEFMRN
+763 LGEVGREEFIRN
-778 MINADPSRKYKIN
+778 QIQSNPAYNYNLTRSGKVKYKGN
-791 RKGQTSYKGK
+791 K
-801 KKSKGGLL
+801 KGGKNG

>member
-51 GNAMQTIGSAASN
+51 GNAMQTIGSVASN

-143 SSKAKRETR
+143 SSKAKREAR

-172 AGNID
+172 TGNID

-183 LLANYAADGGLLL
+183 LLANYAADGG
-196 TGDAIDYNFINEQL
+196 
-210 YNKRLEAMSKN
+210 
-221 KLTSMPNSFEV
+221 
-232 PQYGIDYFADGGN
+232 
-245 LSRDKD
+245 
-251 YGSKKKPYP
+251 
-260 MVPSS
+260 
-265 DFAGPH
+265 
-271 RSYPIP
+271 
-277 TKANARDA
+277 
-285 LRLAGLHG
+285 
-293 NSSVRA
+293 
-299 KVLAKYPSL
+299 
-308 RKEDGGMLFAEGGGI
+308 GI
-323 HIKKKNKGKFTDYCG
+323 HIKKKNKGKFTEYCG

-398 SLTTHPDALTHGGVF
+398 SLTAHPDALTHGGVF
-413 SDGVTVVGEGGSH
+413 SDGVIVVGEGGSH

-509 ANMGKLMQAQE
+509 ANMGKLIQAQE
-520 EVKAIKEAK
+520 EVRAKKEARQG
-529 TEGRQFAY
+529 TQFAL
-537 GGDTDWDPTLLDD
+537 GGFTNANDDTLLYGN
-550 SPFTWENYVAA
+550 PFTYNDFLGS
-561 QGDADIMPNDIQP
+561 QGSISNPNDNSP
-574 SSTRRGIGLDALRY
+574 SSDEDGFGASWLRY
-588 VPALGAGVGVMSDL
+588 APVVGSGISALASLRDKPNYAGANAVGNAVANMSPITATPI
-602 FGWTN
+602 GN
-607 KPDYSNADMIV
+607 K
-618 DAVSGLPTI
+618 
-627 EAKPL
+627 
-632 GNYLRYNPLDRDFYI
+632 LRYTPLDREFYL
-647 NKLNAQTG
+647 NKLDASAG

-672 MAGILAADYNY
+672 MAGILAAGYNY

-699 AQKERVEA
+699 AQKERVEG
-707 FNRGTDQY
+707 FNRQTDMF
-715 NSEAALRAAGM
+715 NSEAGLKAATATQGVK
-726 NQQNREM
+726 EA
-733 QLRAIMQ
+733 QLRGIIEEYN
-740 AAGMRESTKTIA
+740 MRNAERNRVSA
-752 DEARSA
+752 NRSA
-758 NLTNF
+758 NLTGFFDN
-763 LDSLGGIGQEEFMRN
+763 LGEVGREEFIRN
-778 MINADPSRKYKIN
+778 QIQSNPAYNYNLTRSGKVKYKGN
-791 RKGQTSYKGK
+791 K
-801 KKSKGGLL
+801 KGGKNG